1 MMSGSEWWRAIVGAV
16 VGFLYGSALALWS
29 LVLFGSGH
37 ATSIPLLLSSAPLS
51 VVALAG
57 KLVDEPYVGYA
68 YKATLLGAPLVWAAF
83 GSFLALSPRG
93 KRLRLAQ
100 VLVVL
105 HYASGLALVET
116 MGEGLARLQ
125 TLPGIH
131 IDIAMWAMV
140 YLAGQIALWASMWA
154 GSEPRRAIVAATVGL
169 SYGSVL
175 AFLSVGAVGGGH
187 GTIVPLLLSSAPF
200 FGFFLVAKSLG
211 ASSYLGEAI
220 FNAMLFGAP
229 LIWAA
234 LGWLVTLSGRGK
246 SLRLARIL
254 VLLQFTSG
262 LEFVAIILP
271 DAWNV
276 SFPHGWDVIVL
287 LIVWATLYLLGQVA
301 MWWRLSRRNKPTS

>member
-1 MMSGSEWWRAIVGAV
+1 MISGPERWRAIVGAV
-16 VGFLYGSALALWS
+16 IGFLYGSVLALWS

-57 KLVDEPYVGYA
+57 KLVGEPYVGYA

-100 VLVVL
+100 VLVLL
-105 HYASGLALVET
+105 HYASGLALVAT
-116 MGEGLARLQ
+116 MGEGLAHLQ
-125 TLPGIH
+125 SLPGIH
-131 IDIAMWAMV
+131 IEIAMWAMV
-140 YLAGQIALWASMWA
+140 YLAGQIALWASMWV
-154 GSEPRRAIVAATVGL
+154 GSGPRRAVVAATVGL

-187 GTIVPLLLSSAPF
+187 GTVVPLLLSSAPF
-200 FGFFLVAKSLG
+200 FGVFLIAKSLG
-211 ASSYLGEAI
+211 APAYLGEAI
-220 FNAMLFGAP
+220 FNAMLFSAP

-234 LGWLVTLSGRGK
+234 LGWLVTQSGHGK
-246 SLRLARIL
+246 SLRLAQIL
-254 VLLQFTSG
+254 ILLQLTSG
-262 LEFVAIILP
+262 LVFVAIILP

-276 SFPHGWDVIVL
+276 SFPHGWDFIAL
-287 LIVWATLYLLGQVA
+287 LIVWATLYMLGQVA
-301 MWWRLSRRNKPTS
+301 LWWRLSKRNTL